1 MAHGDSAVGGVVLR
15 AMTAAKDIKEVV
27 ADLLM
32 RLEGEGIY
40 GVRAWFAKRPDVVV
54 VPDFDGSWEVVL
66 SRGRIMIKIT
76 LDKDYNVA
84 SIKVNYV

>member
-1 MAHGDSAVGGVVLR
+1 MA
-15 AMTAAKDIKEVV
+15 AAKDIKEVV

-40 GVRAWFAKRPDVVV
+40 GVRAWFTEKPDVVV
-54 VPDFDGSWEVVL
+54 VPDFDGSWEVVF

-76 LDKDYNVA
+76 LDKDYNVT